1 MVAPPPTAAPST
13 APINGFLK
21 FINASIQVSN
31 GSSYSAPPSPIML
44 LRSTPEEK
52 VLDEPVTITE

>member
-21 FINASIQVSN
+21 FIKASIQVS
-31 GSSYSAPPSPIML
+31 AELIETL
-44 LRSTPEEK
+44 QL
-52 VLDEPVTITE
+52 VLKIVFYLYYTQAQLHNNL